1 VTSKDVR
8 ITERLATT
16 SSTIATLPIE
26 NRSEPNAG
34 DGRTFPPSIGR
45 YRILLLLGEGG
56 IGAVCE
62 AEQNPLFERSH
73 QRHRQG

>member
-34 DGRTFPPSIGR
+34 DGPPSIGR